1 MNWENAANYEREVS
15 FQGRLDKVLERQKIK
30 LRDNRI
36 KLTGTPEDVLVINR
50 KATVNGDLIS
60 KVITD
65 QKLVNCIF
73 PVLKEVPIRKVTQE
87 FEEGYKMTALVS
99 AQGNSSTNGLQ
110 KQYTKGLTVF
120 DVVLP
125 FDSKIDIGDTIVR
138 VFVQSEDLQA
148 STIMLFEVIDIVAD
162 FSNNAPLTTTAKVA
176 ISSDPVDLN
185 KPSYQLIMIL
195 AKRRLEANY

>member
-125 FDSKIDIGDTIVR
+125 FESKIDIGDTIVR

-162 FSNNAPLTTTAKVA
+162 FSNNAPLTTTAKVT

-185 KPSYQLIMIL
+185 KPSYQLIMTL